1 MPLPIRGSAARD
13 STPRTF
19 AWRIRRKANMGFG
32 SWRAEEPLSLDEK
45 RTKVACAFSSPLG
58 GLFRKKR
65 PGKRY
70 VFERSLGDPILGAP
84 LTATDNICRSKSHS
98 HGHPGGTPGGPQN
111 LGFAQKKGT
120 ELSFGRR
127 RICWANGR
135 ALLVKKAARFSK
147 NGRLHPPSSGPVE
160 RGLRRG
166 STCRL

>member
-70 VFERSLGDPILGAP
+70 VFEGVAGRP
-84 LTATDNICRSKSHS
+84 HF
-98 HGHPGGTPGGPQN
+98 GGTPHSHRQYLPIKIT
-111 LGFAQKKGT
+111 FARTPRGDAGRPPKPRFCAKKGDGIEFRAPAHLLGKWPRT
-120 ELSFGRR
+120 FGKK
-127 RICWANGR
+127 GR
-135 ALLVKKAARFSK
+135 ALFQKWPSP
-147 NGRLHPPSSGPVE
+147 PPSSGPLE